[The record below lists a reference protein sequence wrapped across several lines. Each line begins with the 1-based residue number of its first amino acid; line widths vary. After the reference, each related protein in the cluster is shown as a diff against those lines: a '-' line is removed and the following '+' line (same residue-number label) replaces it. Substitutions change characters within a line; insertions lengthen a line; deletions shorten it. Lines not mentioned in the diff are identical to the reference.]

1 MRGFFIL
8 VSCTT
13 HHTTPTHTHDHT
25 QVYWYTVEFGVVM
38 EGATPKAF
46 GAGILSSPGELR
58 HFASGAATLAP
69 FDPATP
75 KPKMACNA
83 GYQERY
89 FTLPS
94 FAAGAEMLTRF
105 ALGRVDPSVADRY
118 GLVGPR
124 DGWVTRGGGEAA
136 EVAPTAN
143 NILRVER
150 EERAAGQTTATP

>member
-1 MRGFFIL
+1 MPL
-8 VSCTT
+8 STQT
-13 HHTTPTHTHDHT
+13 PHPTHIHT

-58 HFASGAATLAP
+58 HFGSGAATLVP
-69 FDPATP
+69 FDPTNP
-75 KPKMACNA
+75 QPKMAYNA

-89 FTLPS
+89 FSLPS

-118 GLVGPR
+118 GLMGPG
-124 DGWVTRGGGEAA
+124 DGWVTKTEGGTVPAA
-136 EVAPTAN
+136 AAN
-143 NILRVER
+143 NIVRVER